1 MQEAFLRVLAQ
12 PVVEQVGLLEEEPME
27 EYPEEEL
34 LVELM
39 EEDFLPSSC
48 HLKGQRQ
55 SSVCPFP
62 L

>member
-1 MQEAFLRVLAQ
+1 LAQ
-12 PVVEQVGLLEEEPME
+12 PVAEQVGLM
-27 EYPEEEL
+27 EEEL
-34 LVELM
+34 LEELMEEELLEELM

-55 SSVCPFP
+55 SRVCPFP